1 MKNLAACE
9 NEMSRLNLRKIFAL
23 ILISAVTGLPVSAQ
37 SAAHRAGAPGRGGK
51 SAPATRERPGVA
63 AFRARVEK
71 ILAAAD
77 VNRGYWGMLV
87 EDADSGEVLY
97 SLNADRYF
105 LPASNA
111 KLFTAA
117 LTLATLGTDYCFH
130 TTVESRSALSG
141 DGVLAGDVVLVGR
154 GDPNL
159 SNRVFPFAK
168 KAERDGPPEK
178 ILAEMADAVVAR
190 GVKKITGD
198 VVGDDSYFAGGAYPS
213 GWAID
218 DMLWSYGVPVS
229 ALEVNDGVFFLELQA
244 GDAAGAPATY
254 TISPSTSVYQIR
266 NEVVTGPKGSPQKLS
281 ASRDPGSTL
290 IIVSGSMPV
299 GAQPHSMGIA
309 IDRPAEFAAAVLKS
323 LLEARGVVIE
333 GHVRAQHTGDLGA
346 WYKADGSAE
355 MSDIESH
362 ACGSAAGFFSII
374 SAAPIPPWPQG
385 FAQHVSPP
393 LPDALR
399 VMAKISQNLHAEMF
413 LRAAARQK
421 TGDPSAEAAL
431 QFEQDFRVSIGLKED
446 DVVMTDAS
454 GLSRK
459 DMVSPQ
465 SEVSL
470 LRWVTEQ
477 PWAATYRSVLPVAG
491 EDGTLMDRMKGTPA
505 AGNVWAKT
513 GSLTHVDSL
522 AGYATSGRGAHLVFS
537 FIGNNNNLKPKAA
550 TDVLD
555 ALTVAMVE
563 ELGLRRAAAHK

>member
-1 MKNLAACE
+1 VKELSCFE
-9 NEMSRLNLRKIFAL
+9 RKVSRLNSRKILAL
-23 ILISAVTGLPVSAQ
+23 ILIAAVTGLPVSAQ
-37 SAAHRAGAPGRGGK
+37 SAAHRAGAPAGSGK
-51 SAPATRERPGVA
+51 SASATRERPGVA

-71 ILAAAD
+71 IVGAVD

-117 LTLATLGTDYCFH
+117 LTLATLGSDYCFH
-130 TTVESRSALSG
+130 TTVESRSALGS
-141 DGVLAGDVVLVGR
+141 DGVLAGDLVLVGR

-178 ILAEMADAVVAR
+178 ILAEMADAVMAH

-198 VVGDDSYFAGGAYPS
+198 VIGDDSYFAGGAYPS

-244 GDAAGAPATY
+244 GEAAGAPATF
-254 TISPSTSVYQIR
+254 TIAPSTNIYQIR
-266 NEVVTGPKGSPQKLS
+266 NEVVTGPKGSPQKFTV
-281 ASRDPGSTL
+281 SRDPGSIL

-309 IDRPAEFAAAVLKS
+309 IDRPAEFAAALLKN
-323 LLEARGVVIE
+323 LLEARGVVVE
-333 GHVRAQHTGDLGA
+333 GRAGARHMGDDGA
-346 WYKADGSAE
+346 WYKLDGSPAYPSVKVEVSTGSRAPMEFETPYVLAE
-355 MSDIESH
+355 H
-362 ACGSAAGFFSII
+362 I
-374 SAAPIPPWPQG
+374 SL
-385 FAQHVSPP
+385 P
-393 LPDALR
+393 LSDALR

-421 TGDPSAEAAL
+421 TGDPSADAAL
-431 QFEQDFRVSIGLKED
+431 QFEQDFRVGIGLKED

-477 PWAATYRSVLPVAG
+477 PWAATYRSILPVAG
-491 EDGTLMDRMKGTPA
+491 EDGTLMDRMKNTPA

-522 AGYATSGRGAHLVFS
+522 AGYATSTRGAHLVFS

-555 ALTVAMVE
+555 ALTIAMVE
-563 ELGLRRAAAHK
+563 ELGPRRAAAHK

>member
-1 MKNLAACE
+1 MDT
-9 NEMSRLNLRKIFAL
+9 LNSRKIFAL
-23 ILISAVTGLPVSAQ
+23 ILILGAAIAPVGGQTPTHHGGTSQRSSA
-37 SAAHRAGAPGRGGK
+37 K
-51 SAPATRERPGVA
+51 APASSSNSREWPGVA
-63 AFRARVEK
+63 AFRAKVEK
-71 ILAAAD
+71 ILGATD

-117 LTLATLGTDYCFH
+117 LTLATLGSDYCFH
-130 TTVESRSALSG
+130 TTIESRARVES
-141 DGVLAGDVVLVGR
+141 DGVLQGDLVLVGR

-159 SNRVFPFAK
+159 SNRIFPFGK
-168 KAERDGPPEK
+168 KTERDGPPEK
-178 ILAEMADAVVAR
+178 ILAELADAVVSR
-190 GVKKITGD
+190 GVKKISGD
-198 VVGDDSYFAGGAYPS
+198 VIGDDSYFAGGAYPS

-229 ALEVNDGVFFLELQA
+229 ALEVNDGIFFLELQA
-244 GDAAGAPATY
+244 GETAEAPATY
-254 TISPSTSVYQIR
+254 TVAPSTNIYQIR
-266 NEVVTGPKGSPQKLS
+266 NEVVTGAKGSPQKLS
-281 ASRDPGSTL
+281 VSREPGSTL

-309 IDRPAEFAAAVLKS
+309 IDRPAEFAAALLKS
-323 LLEARGVVIE
+323 LLEARGVVID
-333 GHVRAQHTGDLGA
+333 GRARARHTGDDGA
-346 WYKADGSAE
+346 WYRADGNSV

-362 ACGSAAGFFSII
+362 ACGVDAGFWSLQ
-374 SAAPIPPWPQG
+374 SGGATHLEASPQV
-385 FAQHVSPP
+385 FAGHVSLPI
-393 LPDALR
+393 PDALR

-413 LRAAARQK
+413 LRTAARQK
-421 TGDPSAEAAL
+421 TGDPSADAAL
-431 QFEQDFRVSIGLKED
+431 QFELDFRVGIGLKED
-446 DVVMTDAS
+446 DVVMSDAS

-477 PWAATYRSVLPVAG
+477 PWAATFRSVLPVAG
-491 EDGTLMDRMKGTPA
+491 EDGTLMDRMKKTPA

-522 AGYATSGRGAHLVFS
+522 AGYATSMHGAHLVFS
-537 FIGNNNNLKPKAA
+537 FIVNNHNLKPKAA
-550 TDVLD
+550 TDALD

-563 ELGLRRAAAHK
+563 ELGPRRAVPAHK

>member
-1 MKNLAACE
+1 MARKKGRIALRRRRACG
-9 NEMSRLNLRKIFAL
+9 
-23 ILISAVTGLPVSAQ
+23 T
-37 SAAHRAGAPGRGGK
+37 

-71 ILAAAD
+71 ILGAAD

-97 SLNADRYF
+97 SLNADHYF

-117 LTLATLGTDYCFH
+117 LTLATLGSDYCFH
-130 TTVESRSALSG
+130 TTVESRSALSS
-141 DGVLAGDVVLVGR
+141 DGVLAGDLVLVGR

-159 SNRVFPFAK
+159 SNRIFPFAK
-168 KAERDGPPEK
+168 KTERDGPPEK
-178 ILAEMADAVVAR
+178 ILAELADAVVAR

-198 VVGDDSYFAGGAYPS
+198 VIGDDSYFAGGAYPS

-229 ALEVNDGVFFLELQA
+229 ALEINDGVFFLELNA
-244 GDAAGAPATY
+244 GEVAGAPATF
-254 TISPSTSVYQIR
+254 TVAPSTNIYQIR

-281 ASRDPGSTL
+281 VEREPGSTL

-309 IDRPAEFAAAVLKS
+309 IDRPAEFAAALLKN

-333 GHVRAQHTGDLGA
+333 GHARARHTGESNA
-346 WYKADGSAE
+346 WYLADGGPAVVDNISHTCSA
-355 MSDIESH
+355 SS
-362 ACGSAAGFFSII
+362 GFFSVTG
-374 SAAPIPPWPQG
+374 SDSMSSLPPSL
-385 FAQHVSPP
+385 FAEHVSPP
-393 LPDALR
+393 IPDSLR

-421 TGDPSAEAAL
+421 TGDPSADAAL
-431 QFEQDFRVSIGLKED
+431 QFEQDFRVGIGLKED
-446 DVVMTDAS
+446 DVLMTDAS

-477 PWAATYRSVLPVAG
+477 PWAATFRSVLPVAG

-522 AGYATSGRGAHLVFS
+522 AGYATSTRGAHLVFS
-537 FIGNNNNLKPKAA
+537 FLGNNHNLKSKAA

-555 ALTVAMVE
+555 ALTVAIVE
-563 ELGLRRAAAHK
+563 ELGPQARTGAQVNAKIYLLQLLS

>member
-1 MKNLAACE
+1 MVLPLDAQTPA
-9 NEMSRLNLRKIFAL
+9 RR
-23 ILISAVTGLPVSAQ
+23 SASA
-37 SAAHRAGAPGRGGK
+37 S
-51 SAPATRERPGVA
+51 RERPGVA
-63 AFRARVEK
+63 TFRAKVEK
-71 ILAAAD
+71 ILGAAD

-111 KLFTAA
+111 KLFTTA
-117 LTLATLGTDYCFH
+117 LTLATLGSEYCFH
-130 TTVESRSALSG
+130 TTVESRTSADSE
-141 DGVLAGDVVLVGR
+141 GVLQGDLMLVGR

-159 SNRVFPFAK
+159 SNRIFPFGK
-168 KAERDGPPEK
+168 KTERDGPPEK
-178 ILAEMADAVVAR
+178 ILAELADAVVAR

-198 VVGDDSYFAGGAYPS
+198 VIGDDSYFAGGAYPS

-229 ALEVNDGVFFLELQA
+229 ALEVNDGIFFLELQA
-244 GDAAGAPATY
+244 GETVGAPATY
-254 TISPSTSVYQIR
+254 TVVPSTNIYQIR
-266 NEVVTGPKGSPQKLS
+266 NEVVTGAKGAPQKLS
-281 ASRDPGSTL
+281 VSRDPGSTL

-309 IDRPAEFAAAVLKS
+309 IDRPAEFAAALLKN

-333 GHVRAQHTGDLGA
+333 GRARARHTGDDGA
-346 WYKADGSAE
+346 WYKADGVSAYL
-355 MSDIESH
+355 SLHVD
-362 ACGSAAGFFSII
+362 ATTGSGPPLEV
-374 SAAPIPPWPQG
+374 APPYV
-385 FAQHVSPP
+385 FAEHVSPP
-393 LPDALR
+393 LSDALR

-421 TGDPSAEAAL
+421 TGDPSADAAL
-431 QFEQDFRVSIGLKED
+431 EFEQDFRVGIGLKED
-446 DVVMTDAS
+446 DVVMSDAS

-477 PWAATYRSVLPVAG
+477 PWAATFRSVLPVAG
-491 EDGTLMDRMKGTPA
+491 EDGTLMDRMKKTPA
-505 AGNVWAKT
+505 AGNVSAKT

-522 AGYATSGRGAHLVFS
+522 AGYATSTRGAHLVFS
-537 FIGNNNNLKPKAA
+537 FIGNNHNLKPKAA
-550 TDVLD
+550 TDVID

-563 ELGLRRAAAHK
+563 ELGPRRAVPAHK